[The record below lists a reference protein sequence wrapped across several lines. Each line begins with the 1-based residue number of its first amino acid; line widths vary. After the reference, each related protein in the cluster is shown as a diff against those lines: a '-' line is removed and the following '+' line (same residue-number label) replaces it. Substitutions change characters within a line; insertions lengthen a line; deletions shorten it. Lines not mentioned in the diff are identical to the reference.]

1 MPEFRSG
8 AGCLQWV
15 AGQTR
20 PDIASVVSLCSKGTK
35 STYADLQS
43 MYSAVDH
50 LIDTKEA
57 GFNILPTTIS
67 ECSLVISYTDSSWA
81 NAEGYASQHGAL
93 TLIGDPK
100 VTDIDGQATLVD

>member
-1 MPEFRSG
+1 
-8 AGCLQWV
+8 
-15 AGQTR
+15 
-20 PDIASVVSLCSKGTK
+20 
-35 STYADLQS
+35 

-57 GFNILPTTIS
+57 GFNMLPTTIS